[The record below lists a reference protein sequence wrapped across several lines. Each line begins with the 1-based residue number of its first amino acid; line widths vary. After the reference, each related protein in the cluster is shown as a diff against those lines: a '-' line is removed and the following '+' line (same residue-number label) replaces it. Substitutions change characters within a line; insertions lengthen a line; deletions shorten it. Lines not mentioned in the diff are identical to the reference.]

1 MREPNPF
8 QQDGNWWNDRLGKLT
23 GSRMADAMAF
33 LKQKYDKDGNPLPRE
48 EASARKNLRIEIV
61 QERITQTFADKYVTS
76 DMQWGVDQEAAA
88 KEAFE
93 KLTGLTVTDVGFI
106 DHPTISFCG
115 CSPDGFT
122 SDNCLIEIKCPK
134 TKTHMGY
141 IMDQVIPEEH
151 KPQMILQ
158 AAVTGR
164 DVWFV
169 SYDPRMGSGKE
180 LFIRKFKPTNTEI
193 KAVEIAAE
201 DFLKECDN
209 LFDFFTTKAVYFQ
222 GE

>member
-23 GSRMADAMAF
+23 GSRMSAAMNF
-33 LKQKYDKDGNPLPRE
+33 LKSGKE
-48 EASARKNLRIEIV
+48 STERKNLRYEIV
-61 QERITQTFADKYVTS
+61 AERVNQTFADKYVTTE
-76 DMQWGVDQEAAA
+76 MAWGVEQEASA

-93 KLTGLTVTDVGFI
+93 AMTGIKVEDVGFI
-106 DHPTISFCG
+106 DHPTIGFLG

-122 SDNCLIEIKCPK
+122 SDGCLIEIKCPK
-134 TKTHMGY
+134 TRTHMEY
-141 IMDQVIPEEH
+141 IRNQVVPDDY

-158 AAVTGR
+158 AACTGR

-169 SYDPRMGSGKE
+169 SYDPRMEEGKR
-180 LFIRKFKPTNTEI
+180 LFIRKFKPTPEEV
-193 KAVEIAAE
+193 KAIESAAE
-201 DFLKECDN
+201 TFLEECDQ
-209 LFDFFTTKAVYFQ
+209 LFDFYNTKAVYFDK